1 MMLAAQSC
9 SVQRMS
15 TPILHHYPSSPFSE
29 KIRVLFGYKG
39 LGWQSVT
46 IPAVMPK
53 PDVIALTGGYRKTPI
68 LQVGCDV
75 FCDTRL
81 IARVV
86 DNLGSGPTIYPR
98 GAEATANLLAQWA
111 DQTLFY
117 SALPYAF
124 SPSALTR
131 TASALKPEEAQVF
144 MQDRLAMNED
154 ARYKPPSRYV
164 AMTHMPVYLAEL
176 EAQLVGNTFLCAAVP
191 TIADFAVYHCLWF
204 IERSSPQTLAPYPHV
219 CAWMAKIA
227 GFGHGTS
234 QELSSGEA
242 LALCRASTPR
252 PLGPGAERDPN
263 GIARGARVVVRT
275 TDIGRDP
282 IEGELIFIDA
292 DELVLR
298 RVDERAGTVHVH
310 FPRVGYE
317 MKAA

>member
-1 MMLAAQSC
+1 ME
-9 SVQRMS
+9 

-29 KIRVLFGYKG
+29 KIRALFGYKSMA
-39 LGWQSVT
+39 WRSVT

-53 PDVIALTGGYRKTPI
+53 PDVIALTGGYRKTPV
-68 LQVGCDV
+68 LQLGCDV
-75 FCDTRL
+75 YCDTRL

-86 DNLGSGPTIYPR
+86 DACKPEPTIYPR

-117 SALPYAF
+117 SSLPFAF
-124 SPSALTR
+124 QPSALAR
-131 TASALKPEEAQVF
+131 TAGALKPEEAQVF

-154 ARYKPPSRYV
+154 ARYKPPSRYI
-164 AMTHMPVYLAEL
+164 AASHMPVYLAQL
-176 EAQLVGNTFLCAAVP
+176 DAQLAGGSFLCGAAP

-204 IERSSPQTLAPYPHV
+204 IERSSPETLAPYAQL
-219 CAWMAKIA
+219 CAWMAKLA
-227 GFGHGTS
+227 GFGHGTA

-242 LALCRASTPR
+242 LALSRAASPR
-252 PLGPGAERDPN
+252 PLAQGAERDPN
-263 GIARGARVVVRT
+263 GVARGARVVVRT

-282 IEGELIFIDA
+282 IEGELIFIDR

-317 MKAA
+317 LKAV